1 VKRTIIW
8 FLLAVFLVTI
18 SFVGVSCKTAAVST
32 ETAGETAASAA
43 TTAAGAETT
52 AASGKEVVTL
62 KSLFMSQAGYSEDDI
77 RNITNSFMEAN
88 PNIKV
93 DLTFVAYENLHDKI
107 VTSASAGSGGYD
119 TILIDTVWPAEFA
132 SAGFLLDITDKV
144 SKEMTDDIWPAALK
158 AVTWEDKLVGMP
170 WLNDVEYFYYNEKM
184 IKQAGFDAPPKTWT
198 ELIEQSKVLKEKGI
212 AEYPFIDEWAQEE
225 ALTAQYTQ
233 YLYAFGG
240 EFFDKD
246 FNPLFNKGGGLK
258 ALEFMVN
265 NTKAGYINPASIE
278 SSWEACRNVFSQG
291 KSAFC
296 LNFTYMWG
304 LVNNP
309 DESKIVGDAKLALMP
324 GESATSVTL
333 NGGMGL
339 GIFSKTKYPD
349 EAWEYVKY
357 LSSKEVQKNYSKN
370 ALPIWMS
377 LFDDPVVK
385 QAQPDLVDLSKEQYK
400 YIINRP
406 IVPWYSALSRQF
418 QIEIHSAILGEKT
431 PQEALDAVAKTAADL
446 KAQFSK

>member
-212 AEYPFIDEWAQEE
+212 AEYPF
-225 ALTAQYTQ
+225 Y
-233 YLYAFGG
+233 
-240 EFFDKD
+240 
-246 FNPLFNKGGGLK
+246 
-258 ALEFMVN
+258 
-265 NTKAGYINPASIE
+265 
-278 SSWEACRNVFSQG
+278 
-291 KSAFC
+291 
-296 LNFTYMWG
+296 
-304 LVNNP
+304 
-309 DESKIVGDAKLALMP
+309 
-324 GESATSVTL
+324 
-333 NGGMGL
+333 
-339 GIFSKTKYPD
+339 
-349 EAWEYVKY
+349 
-357 LSSKEVQKNYSKN
+357 
-370 ALPIWMS
+370 
-377 LFDDPVVK
+377 
-385 QAQPDLVDLSKEQYK
+385 
-400 YIINRP
+400 
-406 IVPWYSALSRQF
+406 
-418 QIEIHSAILGEKT
+418 
-431 PQEALDAVAKTAADL
+431 
-446 KAQFSK
+446 